1 MIVLKDNKWVER
13 LGKRLGKIHQN
24 FKYIQSDTLSLNL
37 GVSETYNC
45 TALHSKLFNMGHI
58 V

>member
-13 LGKRLGKIHQN
+13 LRKRFGKIHQN

-45 TALHSKLFNMGHI
+45 TAMYSKLFNMGYI